1 MQSHH
6 HPPLL
11 PVLTEGHDGDVVAFA
26 VRLNL
31 PAPLH
36 DCQRL
41 AAFDFKAEPSPL
53 AVIAAVACLA
63 QLPLDLCAKVFRQ
76 YGCELTFRRRSLVA

>member
-11 PVLTEGHDGDVVAFA
+11 SVLPERHDGDVIALA

-31 PAPLH
+31 PTPLH
-36 DCQRL
+36 DRQRL
-41 AAFDFKAEPSPL
+41 AAFDLKAEPSPL
-53 AVIAAVACLA
+53 AVIA
-63 QLPLDLCAKVFRQ
+63 
-76 YGCELTFRRRSLVA
+76 

>member
-1 MQSHH
+1 LHQRQEVMQSHY

-11 PVLTEGHDGDVVAFA
+11 SVLPEGHDGDVIALA

-31 PAPLH
+31 PTPLH

-41 AAFDFKAEPSPL
+41 AAFDLKAEPSPL
-53 AVIAAVACLA
+53 AVIA
-63 QLPLDLCAKVFRQ
+63 
-76 YGCELTFRRRSLVA
+76 

>member
-1 MQSHH
+1 MQSHY

-11 PVLTEGHDGDVVAFA
+11 SVLAEGHDGDVIAFA

-31 PAPLH
+31 PTPLH

-41 AAFDFKAEPSPL
+41 AAFNLKAEPSPL
-53 AVIAAVACLA
+53 AVIA
-63 QLPLDLCAKVFRQ
+63 
-76 YGCELTFRRRSLVA
+76 